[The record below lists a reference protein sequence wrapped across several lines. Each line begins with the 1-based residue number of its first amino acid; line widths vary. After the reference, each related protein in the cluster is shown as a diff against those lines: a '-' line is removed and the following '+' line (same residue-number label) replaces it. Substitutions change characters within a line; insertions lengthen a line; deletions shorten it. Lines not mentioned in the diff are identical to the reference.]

1 MSGRPVPSQLDQVLP
16 RFYVQKAGPYPPFG
30 KVRIA
35 PFGKGGLWILAESGY
50 IHPDIIAGVSIGA
63 FNGAIIAGNFGEA
76 AAALEGFWNDL
87 AIATPFA
94 PTETWRRALSSW
106 WTMWLGSSHLF
117 RPHWW
122 RPPQR
127 FPWTWTSLYDLAPA
141 KILLEKYVDFSR
153 LRESPVRLLVSTV
166 NVETAELEVFDNG
179 TSRPAT

>member
-1 MSGRPVPSQLDQVLP
+1 MH
-16 RFYVQKAGPYPPFG
+16 PFG
-30 KVRIA
+30 RIRIA
-35 PFGKGGLWILAESGY
+35 PFGKGGLRILAELGY

-87 AIATPFA
+87 AVATPFA

-141 KILLEKYVDFSR
+141 RILLEKYVDFSR